1 MNGELPPSAR
11 LLGMGFYVAL
21 CIVLGVVGGMQLD
34 KALDSGKAFT
44 VVGLLVGLFL
54 GLWGGWLQLK
64 QVLDAVNR
72 RSAGGKQ
79 D

>member
-1 MNGELPPSAR
+1 VNGELPPSAR

-44 VVGLLVGLFL
+44 VVGLLVGLFF